1 LEKTEAEYR
10 KLSAA
15 VSSLIP
21 NHSDSATSVS
31 PVGEGAV
38 RAEVASACLKDATQ
52 LLRREATWRPLGQ
65 GADALPLLVSAL
77 VSQNAQAVDSSRE
90 SLNAPFAACTIVARN
105 YLSFARVWARSLRKH
120 HPEASVYVLLVDR
133 VDGSIETAAEP
144 FELIPVTELRIP
156 NFSDL

>member
-1 LEKTEAEYR
+1 EVGALRRELFNLRQDIEALSHQLDLADREMSEAKRSLDIKDTYVASLRQELEKTEAEYR

-105 YLSFARVWARSLRKH
+105 Y
-120 HPEASVYVLLVDR
+120 
-133 VDGSIETAAEP
+133 
-144 FELIPVTELRIP
+144 
-156 NFSDL
+156 